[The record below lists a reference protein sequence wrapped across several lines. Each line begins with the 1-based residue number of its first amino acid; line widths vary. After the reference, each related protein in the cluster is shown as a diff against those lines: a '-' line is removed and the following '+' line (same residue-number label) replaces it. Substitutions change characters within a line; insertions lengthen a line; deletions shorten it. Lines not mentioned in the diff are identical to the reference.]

1 MKKVIYAGSEFVTGD
16 DIAAALLATC
26 QALADVGEAETVSI
40 PTLNDDGSVGGVLL
54 LIGPASQML
63 AHHVTTDADEVI
75 DDATVTRLNG
85 IQRRLHP
92 TAAFDVEPTNPS
104 PWDGDL

>member
-1 MKKVIYAGSEFVTGD
+1 VKKVVYAGSEFVTGD

-40 PTLNDDGSVGGVLL
+40 PALNDDGSVGGVLV

-63 AHHVTTDADEVI
+63 AHHVVTDADEVV
-75 DDATVTRLNG
+75 DPATVSRLNE

-92 TAAFDVEPTNPS
+92 TAAFDVEPTNSS

>member
-1 MKKVIYAGSEFVTGD
+1 MKRVIYAGSEFVTGD

-26 QALADVGEAETVSI
+26 QALAEVGEAETVSI

-54 LIGPASQML
+54 LIGPASQMM
-63 AHHVTTDADEVI
+63 AHQIVTDAEEVI
-75 DDATVTRLNG
+75 DAPAVSRLNA

-92 TAAFDVEPTNPS
+92 TAAFDVEPTDPS

>member
-1 MKKVIYAGSEFVTGD
+1 MTGD

-40 PTLNDDGSVGGVLL
+40 PALNDDGSVGGVLL
-54 LIGPASQML
+54 LIGPASQMI
-63 AHHVTTDADEVI
+63 AHDVATDVDEVV
-75 DDATVTRLNG
+75 DTPTVSRLNG

-92 TAAFDVEPTNPS
+92 TAAFDIEPTNTS
-104 PWDGDL
+104 PWEGDL